1 MLSQGLPAALRPLE
15 LRVPMRKVSNSTI
28 GRLSLYL
35 RVLTELA
42 AEGSLTVSSEVLA
55 EGSQTSAAQVRKDL
69 SSFGTFGKRGRGY
82 AVPELRNALRGI
94 LGLERRWRVAL
105 VGAGRLGAALL
116 GYQDFGHQGF
126 DIEVVIDTD
135 PSKVGTAWNGRLVRP
150 ERELEALLR
159 CGVDIVIVAVPGEAA
174 QGVVDR
180 VVAAGVRAILNF
192 APTKLKV
199 PSHVTV
205 KTVNMTLELEGLSY
219 ALANGARGP
228 RRVMAR
234 TAAFRGE

>member
-1 MLSQGLPAALRPLE
+1 MTK
-15 LRVPMRKVSNSTI
+15 VPDSTI

-35 RVLTELA
+35 RVLADLT
-42 AEGSLTVSSEVLA
+42 AEGSLTASSETLA
-55 EGSQTSAAQVRKDL
+55 RGCQTSAAQVRKDL
-69 SSFGTFGKRGRGY
+69 SFFGTFGKRGSGY
-82 AVPELRNALRGI
+82 AVPELSVALRRI

-116 GYQDFGHQGF
+116 GYQDFRRQGF
-126 DIEVVIDTD
+126 DVVAVIDTD
-135 PSKVGTAWNGRLVRP
+135 PAKIGREWNGCTIRP
-150 ERELEALLR
+150 EHELESALGR
-159 CGVDIVIVAVPGEAA
+159 GIDIVIVAVPGEAA
-174 QGVVDR
+174 QLVVDR
-180 VVAAGVRAILNF
+180 IVATGVRAILNF

-228 RRVMAR
+228 RRVTAR
-234 TAAFRGE
+234 TAALRGE